1 MQRRAYFAPEVS
13 IGDWTTALL
22 KDIQNVSV
30 PVRRRI
36 NYYRGYA
43 DGIFRAGIP
52 AVVMEGR
59 SIVQETSGRNMKRGF
74 FYGIADLVRVCL
86 VRLKMGRGSYSGC
99 TFL

>member
-13 IGDWTTALL
+13 IGDWATALL

-30 PVRRRI
+30 PVRGRI

-43 DGIFRAGIP
+43 AGIFRAGIS
-52 AVVMEGR
+52 AVIMEGR
-59 SIVQETSGRNMKRGF
+59 SIGQETSGRNMKRGF
-74 FYGIADLVRVCL
+74 FYGIAGLERLCL
-86 VRLKMGRGSYSGC
+86 VRLKMGRGLYSGR